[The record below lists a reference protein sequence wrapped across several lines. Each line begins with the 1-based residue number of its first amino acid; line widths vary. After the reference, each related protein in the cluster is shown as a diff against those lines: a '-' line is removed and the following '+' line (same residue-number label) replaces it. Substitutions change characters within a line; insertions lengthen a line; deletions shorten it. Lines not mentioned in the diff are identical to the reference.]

1 MVGFIL
7 LSRSYY
13 YLRRRSPGPPF
24 PPDHRQAGERGPIS
38 ITERVCLGLK
48 VDRPIS
54 GCQQRAS
61 PSMAPSIE
69 AVQQPTVSLEGS
81 VGDATAFW
89 CHEHAGASGLLA
101 TVGIFSYEPRVSM
114 RSAIRS
120 SWLSSMSP
128 SFAAHFVLRGRDMW
142 NAATVNGEAA
152 EHRDMLFLNASSLLG
167 RTAGPLMSLISWFGC
182 SLRAFPK
189 VSFVGK
195 CDDDMWMHMFGMESL
210 LWRVLGLRK
219 ADGVMAGE
227 HSNGLL
233 NGLLGSGLH
242 ASTPDQT
249 TELVVGRFER
259 FTWFQNQSHPGHE
272 GPVPAGFSKNPLGRG
287 AHCQPNARAQNTTS
301 FPFPKG
307 AIFFLSGGA
316 VQNILGAMRPHA
328 LQLVA
333 TDATRCFRYSA
344 LWRADRQ
351 SVAKKAPRRCGG
363 LIDVLPPYEDVW
375 TGFALDHLSKTRI
388 LAVDI
393 QGAFQD
399 SYGFMAGQATLAW
412 HSRVDTAFST
422 RARLLHNW
430 SAPMFCN
437 GTRHRIECG
446 HAMPACHGDHKWHYC
461 RVKAPHGCDI
471 KQYDLY
477 TILYRKWGASN
488 PNFLRRT
495 AALLRNRTHGPRGSQ
510 DSTQLEAGCE
520 PQG

>member
-1 MVGFIL
+1 
-7 LSRSYY
+7 
-13 YLRRRSPGPPF
+13 
-24 PPDHRQAGERGPIS
+24 
-38 ITERVCLGLK
+38 
-48 VDRPIS
+48 
-54 GCQQRAS
+54 
-61 PSMAPSIE
+61 MAPSIE
-69 AVQQPTVSLEGS
+69 VVQQPAVSPEGE
-81 VGDATAFW
+81 GDAAAFW
-89 CHEHAGASGLLA
+89 CEEHAGASDLLA
-101 TVGIFSYEPRVSM
+101 AVGIFSYEPRVSM
-114 RSAIRS
+114 RSAIRG
-120 SWLSSMSP
+120 SWLGSMSP
-128 SFAAHFVLRGRDMW
+128 SFAAHFVLRGRDMR
-142 NAATVNGEAA
+142 NAATLNGEAA

-167 RTAGPLMSLISWFGC
+167 RTAGPLMSLVSWFGC

-189 VSFVGK
+189 VTFVGK
-195 CDDDMWMHMFGMESL
+195 CDDDMWMHTLGMESL
-210 LWRVLGLRK
+210 LWRALALRK
-219 ADGVMAGE
+219 ADGVKAGE

-233 NGLLGSGLH
+233 NRLIGSGLH
-242 ASTPDQT
+242 ASAPDQT

-259 FTWFQNQSHPGHE
+259 FTWFQNQSYRGHE

-344 LWRADRQ
+344 LWRLTKQMQHNRTWPRGAVSNDRLGCP
-351 SVAKKAPRRCGG
+351 VG

-412 HSRVDTAFST
+412 HSRVDSAFSI

-430 SAPMFCN
+430 SAPVFCN
-437 GTRHRIECG
+437 GSRHRIECG
-446 HAMPACHGDHKWHYC
+446 HAMPACHGDHKWHHC
-461 RVKAPHGCDI
+461 RVKAPQGCET

-477 TILYRKWGASN
+477 DLLYRKWGASG
-488 PNFLRRT
+488 PNFFRKT
-495 AALLRNRTHGPRGSQ
+495 AALPRNRTHGP
-510 DSTQLEAGCE
+510 LEARNKATGA
-520 PQG
+520 QGKTNVR